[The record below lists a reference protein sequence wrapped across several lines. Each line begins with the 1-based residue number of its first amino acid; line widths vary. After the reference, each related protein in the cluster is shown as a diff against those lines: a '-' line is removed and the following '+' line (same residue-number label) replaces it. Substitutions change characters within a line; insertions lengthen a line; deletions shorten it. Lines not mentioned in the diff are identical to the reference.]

1 MTRISWNMTNAVWFS
16 LGTAFAIGM
25 GAGFWAVR
33 SGPAVAVFVSGL
45 ALCAAGAL
53 LWWLGP
59 LASVA
64 GLWQIQVIC
73 LALGSAIW
81 TGLEAAF
88 PGRVRHLELFRST
101 LRFAHVAIQAAVV
114 LFAFQTACSVT
125 GAVLDYPPPKVRPL
139 DWWALLIASAAVVLG
154 LWDRSARFSWKGL
167 YVLGLVAVLL
177 GKLQW
182 RFTTGQFFLWA
193 IVCDVAGFVLVAAL
207 AGWLLPL
214 VRPLAVKLR
223 IPTEPDRWCAPWFH
237 RAQALLALTV
247 AGLATW
253 IALDFS
259 FDGLGQEVALFSL
272 AGRSEACPAT
282 LMLIGTSILMA
293 WQSRA
298 RWRAGW
304 QYAAMIAGVLFTSS
318 IGWVALD
325 ADSPAPWQH
334 RSLNLLISVS
344 MMTLLTGVGLARVL
358 PRDSDW
364 IVRARRAMPAFAS
377 LALGLLAIVIVQ
389 RLLSLACF
397 DFLALASGGR

>member
-16 LGTAFAIGM
+16 LGTALAIGM

-33 SGPAVAVFVSGL
+33 GGQAVAVFVSGL

-81 TGLEAAF
+81 TALDAAF
-88 PGRVRHLELFRST
+88 PGRVRRGQLSGCT
-101 LRFAHVAIQAAVV
+101 LSFAHLAIQVAVV
-114 LFAFQTACSVT
+114 LFVFQTARSVA
-125 GAVLDYPPPKVRPL
+125 GAVWDRPPPTVRPL
-139 DWWALLIASAAVVLG
+139 EWWALLVASAAVVLG

-167 YVLGLVAVLL
+167 YGLGLVAVLM

-193 IVCDVAGFVLVAAL
+193 IVCDVAGFVLVTAL
-207 AGWLLPL
+207 VGWILPL
-214 VRPLAVKLR
+214 VRPLAVRLR
-223 IPTEPDRWCAPWFH
+223 IPLEADRWSAGWFH
-237 RAQALLALTV
+237 RTQALLALTV

-259 FDGLGQEVALFSL
+259 FDGLGQEVALFGL
-272 AGRSEACPAT
+272 AGRAEACPAT

-304 QYAAMIAGVLFTSS
+304 QYAAMVAGVLFTSS
-318 IGWVALD
+318 IGWVAVG

-334 RSLNLLISVS
+334 RSLNLLISAS
-344 MMTLLTGVGLARVL
+344 MMTLLSGVGLARVL

-364 IVRARRAMPAFAS
+364 IVRARRAMPAFAC
-377 LALGLLAIVIVQ
+377 LALGLLAVVIGQ
-389 RLLSLACF
+389 RLLPSA
-397 DFLALASGGR
+397 D